1 MIALTRGIRGDVEV
15 ISCHDADNSY
25 SMILMMLV
33 KLMMMLRTFPSA
45 STRILSE
52 SMMVWSLWAI
62 VSTVQFLNLGNKI

>member
-1 MIALTRGIRGDVEV
+1 MTQGILEV
-15 ISCHDADNSY
+15 NSCHDADNSY
-25 SMILMMLV
+25 SMILMM
-33 KLMMMLRTFPSA
+33 MLFTFPSA

>member
-25 SMILMMLV
+25 SKI
-33 KLMMMLRTFPSA
+33 LMMMLFTFPSA